1 MNSTPDEAHL
11 NQVEDGKDEIIGY
24 AMQLALG
31 SVLPMTLKAAIELG
45 VFEIIAREGSDA
57 KLSASDIAAKIST
70 QNPDAPLMLDRILR
84 LLASHQV
91 LGCTSVDGQ
100 KRFYSLTPVA
110 KYFVRDQSDLSLA
123 PPVEFVQDK
132 VYLASWFELKNA
144 VAEGGIPF
152 NRTYGMNIFEYAA
165 LNPRF
170 NQIFNS
176 VMFNSTSLV
185 AKSIL
190 ESYKGFEHLKQLVD
204 VGGGLGHTIH
214 AITSKYPHIKG
225 INFDLPHVVAEA
237 PTYSGVEHV
246 GGDMFQSV
254 PNGDAIF
261 IKVKNSVIATYFRVV
276 YNLEV
281 ENQLSYH
288 PWQWILHNWSDHQCL
303 KLLQNCY
310 KAIPENGKVIVVEG
324 ILPVVPETSATDKC
338 MTQMDLLMM
347 TQTPGG
353 KERTKHE
360 FLALATR
367 AGYAGI
373 EFKCFVSNYWV
384 MEFFK

>member
-11 NQVEDGKDEIIGY
+11 NEVENGKDEIIGY

-45 VFEIIAREGSDA
+45 VFEIIARQGSDA

-100 KRFYSLTPVA
+100 TRFYSLTPVA
-110 KYFVRDQSDLSLA
+110 KYFVRDQDDLSLA
-123 PPVEFVQDK
+123 PLVESVQGK
-132 VYLASWFELKNA
+132 VLLASCFELKNA
-144 VAEGGIPF
+144 VVEGGIPF
-152 NRTYGMNIFEYAA
+152 NRTYGMDVFEYTA
-165 LNPRF
+165 LDSRF
-170 NQIFNS
+170 SQIFNTA
-176 VMFNSTSLV
+176 MFNSTSLV

-225 INFDLPHVVAEA
+225 INFDLPHVIAEA

-246 GGDMFQSV
+246 GGDMFQRV

-261 IKVKNSVIATYFRVV
+261 MK
-276 YNLEV
+276 
-281 ENQLSYH
+281 
-288 PWQWILHNWSDHQCL
+288 WILHDWSDDQCL

-310 KAIPENGKVIVVEG
+310 KVIPKNGRVIVVEG

-338 MTQMDLLMM
+338 MAQMDVHMM
-347 TQTPGG
+347 TESPGG
-353 KERTKHE
+353 KERAKHE
-360 FLALATR
+360 FLSLAIG
-367 AGYAGI
+367 AGFSGI
-373 EFKCFVSNYWV
+373 DFKCFVSNYWV

>member
-45 VFEIIAREGSDA
+45 IFEIIAREGSDA

-70 QNPDAPLMLDRILR
+70 QNPDAPLMLDRIMR

-100 KRFYSLTPVA
+100 TRFYSLTPVA
-110 KYFVRDQSDLSLA
+110 KYFVRDQDDLSLA
-123 PPVEFVQDK
+123 PLVEFVQGK
-132 VYLASWFELKNA
+132 IFLASWFELKNA
-144 VAEGGIPF
+144 VVEGGISF
-152 NRTYGMNIFEYAA
+152 NRTYGMDIFEYTAFDS
-165 LNPRF
+165 RF
-170 NQIFNS
+170 NQSFNS

-185 AKSIL
+185 AKNIL

-237 PTYSGVEHV
+237 PTYFGVEHI

-261 IKVKNSVIATYFRVV
+261 MKVKNCHYYFQVI
-276 YNLEV
+276 YNIKV

-288 PWQWILHNWSDHQCL
+288 LWQWILHDWSDDQSF

-324 ILPVVPETSATDKC
+324 ILPVVAETSATDKC
-338 MTQMDLLMM
+338 LTQMDLLMM
-347 TQTPGG
+347 TQSLGG

-367 AGYAGI
+367 AGFAGV

>member
-11 NQVEDGKDEIIGY
+11 NQVEEGKDEIIGY

-57 KLSASDIAAKIST
+57 RISASDIASKIST

-100 KRFYSLTPVA
+100 TRFYSLTPVA
-110 KYFVRDQSDLSLA
+110 KYFVRDQDDLSLA
-123 PPVEFVQDK
+123 PRVEFEQGK
-132 VYLASWFELKNA
+132 VLLASWFELKNA
-144 VAEGGIPF
+144 VVEGGIPF
-152 NRTYGMNIFEYAA
+152 NRTYGMDVFEYTA
-165 LNPRF
+165 LDPRF

-176 VMFNSTSLV
+176 AMLNSTSLV

-190 ESYKGFEHLKQLVD
+190 ESYKGFEHLKLLVD
-204 VGGGLGHTIH
+204 VGCGLGHTIH

-261 IKVKNSVIATYFRVV
+261 IKWV
-276 YNLEV
+276 
-281 ENQLSYH
+281 
-288 PWQWILHNWSDHQCL
+288 LHNWSDDQCL

-310 KAIPENGKVIVVEG
+310 KAIPKDGKVIVVEG
-324 ILPVVPETSATDKC
+324 ILPVVAETSVTDKF
-338 MTQMDLLMM
+338 MAQMDLVMM

-360 FLALATR
+360 FLELATR
-367 AGYAGI
+367 AGFAGI
-373 EFKCFVSNYWV
+373 ELKYFVSNYWV